1 MDKSE
6 RWDKTMNTRE
16 AVDKIIKYRKPVLY
30 GLMLYILFKILFLEL
45 DIYFNEKHKNQ
56 TMLWREWEETYV
68 PGEYT
73 IKDLKM
79 ENTLFWKRSLSVKYI
94 IEEEKEKVKEY
105 YNKTLIN
112 NGWQKEEESKNTI
125 TYKKGD
131 RLKLTIT
138 HISEKTW
145 DLEFSCIAKT
155 VIMWNNWFK

>member
-1 MDKSE
+1 MNIGEIKAKVNKYWDPVVYGILIYLAMKIFTLNIEIYLNKESE
-6 RWDKTMNTRE
+6 NE
-16 AVDKIIKYRKPVLY
+16 VLV
-30 GLMLYILFKILFLEL
+30 
-45 DIYFNEKHKNQ
+45 
-56 TMLWREWEETYV
+56 WREWEQAYV

-73 IKDLKM
+73 IKKFKIDK
-79 ENTLFWKRSLSVKYI
+79 TAYWKRYLRVQYI
-94 IEEEKEKVKEY
+94 FEEEKERVKEY